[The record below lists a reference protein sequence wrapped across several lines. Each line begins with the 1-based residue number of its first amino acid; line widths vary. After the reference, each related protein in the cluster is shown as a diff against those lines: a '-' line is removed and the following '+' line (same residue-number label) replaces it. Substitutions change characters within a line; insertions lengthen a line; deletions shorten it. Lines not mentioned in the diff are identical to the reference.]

1 MHYMQ
6 YYIYICSHKFI
17 TNMRANK
24 LFKEWYDSLPRD
36 TYKSVRDE
44 IIRKCYISKA
54 VFYNWY
60 GNITPI
66 PRLAQITIEVIAK
79 KDIFND

>member
-1 MHYMQ
+1 
-6 YYIYICSHKFI
+6 
-17 TNMRANK
+17 MRANK

-60 GNITPI
+60 GGISPI
-66 PRLAQITIEVIAK
+66 PILAQKEIERIAGEK
-79 KDIFND
+79 IFNKA